1 MRLPQF
7 CLSLCSER
15 TRVLAVQVMLAVRK
29 LAKCL
34 SQNSLHSLK
43 WSLGF
48 FFFFYFIMK
57 CREENQ
63 KYCPYIK
70 MLPRNS

>member
-48 FFFFYFIMK
+48 FFFFLLHYEMQRGKPEI
-57 CREENQ
+57 
-63 KYCPYIK
+63 
-70 MLPRNS
+70 LPLY

>member
-34 SQNSLHSLK
+34 SQSSLHSLK

-48 FFFFYFIMK
+48 FFFFFLLHYEMQRGKPEI
-57 CREENQ
+57 
-63 KYCPYIK
+63 
-70 MLPRNS
+70 LPLY

>member
-43 WSLGF
+43 WSLVF
-48 FFFFYFIMK
+48 FFFFFLLHYEMQRGKPEI
-57 CREENQ
+57 
-63 KYCPYIK
+63 
-70 MLPRNS
+70 LPLY